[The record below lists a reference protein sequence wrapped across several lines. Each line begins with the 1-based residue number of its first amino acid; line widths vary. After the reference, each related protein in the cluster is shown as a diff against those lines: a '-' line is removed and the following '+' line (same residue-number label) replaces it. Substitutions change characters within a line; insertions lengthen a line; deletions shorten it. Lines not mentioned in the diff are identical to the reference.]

1 MKRFQYVFPLIASAF
16 ISLAAGGESDDRPAD
31 ADNDMLRLRKELH
44 QIQTQRQ
51 NNRQDM
57 ETEQRDFA
65 AYRARIGKR
74 LASARSD
81 IDSLKHETV
90 RNQTR
95 SDSLSSLIQSAQLRK
110 RDIEL
115 SREALRNRLRNSCDK
130 LDAMAVRLSPQSQGQ
145 IRSSIDLVKND
156 LATKTIECPEGFT
169 RLAQIIG
176 LMRDATGSIQTSSEN
191 SPIPD
196 IHGAAVRLRVG
207 CIMDAVTDSK
217 GSVCYLWKGNKA
229 DGSPVWQA
237 ADDKSLGAEIVHAVA
252 VREGK
257 ALPSFVNLPL
267 AAVREGAAQ

>member
-1 MKRFQYVFPLIASAF
+1 MKRLMNGLFFLTFVSIG
-16 ISLAAGGESDDRPAD
+16 LAAAGEGGDQSAD
-31 ADNDMLRLRKELH
+31 ADNEMVRLRKELH

-57 ETEQRDFA
+57 EAEQRDFA
-65 AYRARIGKR
+65 AYRARTDKR

-81 IDSLKHETV
+81 IDSVKHETV

-95 SDSLSSLIQSAQLRK
+95 SDSLSSLIQSAQLKK

-115 SREALRNRLRNSCDK
+115 SRDALRNRLQNSCDK
-130 LDAMAVRLSPQSQGQ
+130 LNAMAIRLSPQSQAQ
-145 IRSSIDLVKND
+145 TRSSIDLVKND
-156 LATKTIECPEGFT
+156 LAARTIESPEAFA

-191 SPIPD
+191 SPLPD
-196 IHGAAVRLRVG
+196 IRGTCVRLRVG
-207 CIMDAVTDSK
+207 CVMDAVADSK
-217 GSVCYLWKGNKA
+217 GTVCYLWNGNRA
-229 DGSPVWQA
+229 DGSPVWRT
-237 ADDKSLGAEIVHAVA
+237 ADDKASGPEIVHAVA

-267 AAVREGAAQ
+267 AEVRKGVVQ